1 MAQWNA
7 LSDGW
12 ENDGNSGKWKAE
24 FNQKISKSQTENSGT
39 QTSNTKMVAIVSPS
53 TGAYDVYQT
62 DVFGRR
68 SPVYRFSPATGQSTP
83 LGDGTL
89 YKRAFRGKAGE
100 AQLRNLNQSVK
111 QATIQNLKNHPTDT
125 VAQRNLAEI
134 RKTNGY
140 KSLANNAE
148 DTSVSNGNDNPTNSN
163 NPEGTGDTKNPAG
176 DDSGSSRP
184 IPPIENEAGTKKDF
198 GNLNYPETRDP
209 GQDIIKFDML
219 KYEPRKLG
227 TGGGAGFGF
236 QDRSDLSKRKS
247 IGSVTL
253 PIPGGIADANACN
266 WGDDTMNALQIAGIK
281 TLMTPEVLGGEN
293 AAGSFGDALGGIVND
308 IQKNVPAVTGAI
320 GAAAASS
327 ALGTNIN
334 SLLGRT
340 QGMILN
346 PNLELLFQ
354 GPTLRPFAFEFK
366 LSPRSRS
373 EAEEIVKIIRFFKQG
388 MAPIREKSRLFLRTP
403 NTFRIKY
410 VQLGN
415 DSESSFMNKFKECA
429 LLSCNVQYTPE
440 GNYAPY
446 EDGAMSSYVMSLQ
459 FKELE
464 PVYSDD
470 YGDKD
475 VAAVGF

>member
-24 FNQKISKSQTENSGT
+24 FNQKISKFQTKNSGT
-39 QTSNTKMVAIVSPS
+39 QTSNTKMVAVVSPS

-62 DVFGRR
+62 DIFGRR

-111 QATIQNLKNHPTDT
+111 QATLDNLKNHATDPS
-125 VAQRNLAEI
+125 AQRDLKAI
-134 RKTNGY
+134 RKTKGY
-140 KSLANNAE
+140 QSLANNAE
-148 DTSVSNGNDNPTNSN
+148 DKSANEDNNKPN
-163 NPEGTGDTKNPAG
+163 NPGGTGDDQNPSG
-176 DDSGSSRP
+176 DNDGSTRP
-184 IPPIENEAGTKKDF
+184 IPPIENKKGTRKDF

-219 KYEPRKLG
+219 EYEPKKVD
-227 TGGGAGFGF
+227 GFSF
-236 QDRSDLSKRKS
+236 AERTSDRKS

-253 PIPGGIADANACN
+253 PIPGGISDANACD
-266 WGDDTMNALQIAGIK
+266 WGGDTMNPLQIAGAAIA
-281 TLMTPEVLGGEN
+281 LSALDQSGSADAGIGG
-293 AAGSFGDALGGIVND
+293 ALGNLKNQVVDNNEIVKKGI
-308 IQKNVPAVTGAI
+308 AGFT
-320 GAAAASS
+320 AASAVGS
-327 ALGTNIN
+327 NIN
-334 SLLGRT
+334 SILGRT
-340 QGMILN
+340 QGIILN

-354 GPTLRPFAFEFK
+354 RPTLRPFAFEFK

-373 EAEEIVKIIRFFKQG
+373 EAKEIVKIIRFFKQG

-410 VQLGN
+410 VQLGR
-415 DSESSFMNKFKECA
+415 DSESPFMNKFKECA

-446 EDGAMSSYVMSLQ
+446 DDGAMSSYVLSLQ

-464 PVYSDD
+464 PVYNDD
-470 YGDKD
+470 YGDED